1 MGAILII
8 ALVVLALIALIAVIM
23 WRRDRSPAA
32 EYQRN
37 MRGIRLG
44 TYRQTKPPHTGQ
56 VGEPQG
62 YVGGTGPP
70 LG

>member
-23 WRRDRSPAA
+23 WRRRDRSPAA

-44 TYRQTKPPHTGQ
+44 TYRQTKPAHTGQ
-56 VGEPQG
+56 DRPIQDR
-62 YVGGTGPP
+62 
-70 LG
+70 